1 MNPFKGKAGLTLL
14 EVVLAVG
21 LLGVLAAVSVQ
32 MVGGNQD
39 AERYE
44 QTRVKMEA
52 IRVAIFGD
60 DALDSK
66 GERLHYGYYGDMG
79 GFPVTLSS
87 LLTRGSQP
95 AWAFD
100 TGPGIGA
107 GWRGPYYRDP
117 FTTSLAVDLDAWGT
131 SFVYATTGTPSLTSR
146 GSDKA
151 AGTTAGSVYSKDLVM
166 NFDSSL
172 RFSSVR
178 GFVRDGDSR
187 IANAKVEL
195 RYPSAGVLTTVS
207 TTSAADGSFTFNTVP
222 PSFAA
227 VTVSSVPITGLVPI
241 GPRRVAVAGL
251 QYFVPNFL
259 MNYFSSKQKI
269 TLNGTPVAV
278 AGSVTMVWTSSYE
291 IPLSVDYITVNWT
304 GAGFISTL
312 QVGAAGATNVSGG
325 VNCPGSGV
333 TSNQIAAGQIIAA
346 NTLSTTVVLGIA
358 NVSGACSGNTTDLTG
373 VPMYIQIRW
382 KESTETDVISFSP
395 S

>member
-1 MNPFKGKAGLTLL
+1 MTLL

-21 LLGVLAAVSVQ
+21 LLAILAGVSVQ
-32 MVGGNQD
+32 MVGNNQD
-39 AERYE
+39 SERYE
-44 QTRVKMEA
+44 QTRAKMEQ

-60 DALDSK
+60 DALDAK
-66 GERLHYGYYGDMG
+66 GDRLHYGYYGDMG
-79 GFPVTLSS
+79 GLPATLTS
-87 LLTRGSQP
+87 LVTRGSQP

-131 SFVYATTGTPSLTSR
+131 SFVYTTTGTPSLTSR

-166 NFDSSL
+166 NFDSAL

-178 GFVRDGDSR
+178 GFVRDGDTR
-187 IANAKVEL
+187 LTNALVEL

-207 TTSAADGSFTFNTVP
+207 TTSASDGSFTFNTVP

-227 VTVSSVPITGLVPI
+227 VTVASVPITGLVPV
-241 GPRRVAVAGL
+241 GPRRIAVAGL
-251 QYFVPNFL
+251 QYFIPNFL
-259 MNYFSSKQKI
+259 MNYFSSKQRV

-278 AGSVTMVWTSSYE
+278 AGTVTMNLTSSYDTA
-291 IPLSVDYITVNWT
+291 LSVDYFTTNWT
-304 GAGFISTL
+304 GAGFISTIK
-312 QVGAAGATNVSGG
+312 VGAAAATNVSGG
-325 VNCPGSGV
+325 VNCPASGV
-333 TSNQIAAGQIIAA
+333 STNQIAAGQTIGA
-346 NTLSTTVVLGIA
+346 NTISTTVIIGIA
-358 NVSGACSGNTTDLTG
+358 DVSAGCTGATTDLTAA
-373 VPMYIQIRW
+373 PMYIQFRW
-382 KESTETDVISFSP
+382 KESSEVDVISFSP